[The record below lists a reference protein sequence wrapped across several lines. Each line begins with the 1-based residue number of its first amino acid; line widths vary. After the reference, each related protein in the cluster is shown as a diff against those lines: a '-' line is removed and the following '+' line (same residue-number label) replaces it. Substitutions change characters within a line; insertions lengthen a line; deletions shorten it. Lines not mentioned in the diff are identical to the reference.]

1 MMNKNI
7 SNAAIIGS
15 NNKSESL
22 IRFSE
27 FNQKEIPVLLLKY
40 EEGIE
45 SLKNLLYFKE
55 WSVFK
60 KTIINNQYKSIFYC
74 FDNFDEEKLIFLSKF
89 CEKQNINL
97 YVLSNKF
104 SVENKLFLDLRK
116 IHFIFNNGFSI
127 KYLIITRITDVVLSL
142 FFLLCSL
149 PITIISA
156 IFILIEDGLPL
167 FFLQERVGKDGK
179 IFTMYKFRS
188 MYNPVKKYA
197 KSPSVNDDKR
207 ITKIGKIIREKKI
220 DEIPQFINV
229 LKGEMSIVGPRPE
242 MKFIVDEYNEFE
254 LLRLK
259 QIPGVT
265 GEWQLS
271 NCRNY
276 PIHHNVDFDLNYL
289 IKRSIINDMKIILKT
304 LFFTFKR

>member
-1 MMNKNI
+1 
-7 SNAAIIGS
+7 
-15 NNKSESL
+15 
-22 IRFSE
+22 
-27 FNQKEIPVLLLKY
+27 
-40 EEGIE
+40 
-45 SLKNLLYFKE
+45 
-55 WSVFK
+55 
-60 KTIINNQYKSIFYC
+60 
-74 FDNFDEEKLIFLSKF
+74 
-89 CEKQNINL
+89 
-97 YVLSNKF
+97 
-104 SVENKLFLDLRK
+104 
-116 IHFIFNNGFSI
+116 
-127 KYLIITRITDVVLSL
+127 
-142 FFLLCSL
+142 
-149 PITIISA
+149 
-156 IFILIEDGLPL
+156 
-167 FFLQERVGKDGK
+167 
-179 IFTMYKFRS
+179 